1 MMVALG
7 SRRYDVAFRAL
18 VMGILDRTPG
28 SFPDRYDLDA
38 SCRRAEQLVHDG
50 ADLLDVGGVTAGRG
64 AEASEAE
71 ELDQLVPVI
80 EALHV
85 RFDVPLSCD
94 TSRAAVARAAFA
106 AGAAVAND
114 VSGFTD
120 PGYLPAAAAAGASV
134 VATHVRMAPRVRDPR
149 SGDDEVLGEVA
160 AALRTQAERA
170 EATGIARER
179 ILLDAG
185 LDLGKTAEQ
194 SLALLRGSPVLAAL
208 GYPVLLS
215 ASHKPFLGAL
225 LALEVSE
232 LADATVAAHSLGI
245 IGGCRV
251 LRAHDAR
258 AARRVAD
265 VLAAVLPAGRLSA
278 VHSSRAA
285 ASGSAHPQGG
295 R

>member
-1 MMVALG
+1 MVALG

-18 VMGILDRTPG
+18 VMGILDRTPD
-28 SFPDRYDLDA
+28 SVPDRYDLDA
-38 SCRRAEQLVHDG
+38 SCRGAEQLVHDG
-50 ADLLDVGGVTAGRG
+50 ADLLDVGGVKTGRG
-64 AEASEAE
+64 PQASEAE

-80 EALHV
+80 EALHA

-94 TSRAAVARAAFA
+94 TSRPAVARAAFA

-134 VATHVRMAPRVRDPR
+134 VVTHVRMAPRVRDPR
-149 SGDDEVLGEVA
+149 SGDDDVLGEVA
-160 AALRTQAERA
+160 AVLGTQAGRA
-170 EATGIARER
+170 EAAGIPRER
-179 ILLDAG
+179 ILLDPG
-185 LDLGKTAEQ
+185 LDLGKTAQQ
-194 SLALLRGSPVLAAL
+194 SLALLRGTPVLAAL

-225 LALEVSE
+225 LGLEVSE

-265 VLAAVLPAGRLSA
+265 VLAAVLPAGRRSA
-278 VHSSRAA
+278 VHSSPAA
-285 ASGSAHPQGG
+285 ASGRARPRGG